1 MTNVISGE
9 RDSPIR
15 LNSLPLS
22 CHTNAMRRLLR
33 MNLPYMLDL
42 LSRLWSDEDGQ
53 DIAEYAMMFAVVL
66 AMVMS
71 VTRAIGSHAS
81 AVFSRIA
88 SSIH

>member
-1 MTNVISGE
+1 MYAAVTKYVSPLISPLESAHKFQGQIMFALL
-9 RDSPIR
+9 IR
-15 LNSLPLS
+15 LWY
-22 CHTNAMRRLLR
+22 A
-33 MNLPYMLDL
+33 
-42 LSRLWSDEDGQ
+42 EDGQ

-71 VTRAIGSHAS
+71 VARAIGSHAS